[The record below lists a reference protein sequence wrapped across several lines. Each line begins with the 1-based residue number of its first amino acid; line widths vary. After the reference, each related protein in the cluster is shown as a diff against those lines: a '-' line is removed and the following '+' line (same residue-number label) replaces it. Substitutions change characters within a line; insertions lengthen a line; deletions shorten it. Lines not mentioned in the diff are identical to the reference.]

1 MDGRYIKSNIFPI
14 ILEILFVPACL
25 IFKGYHIYIN
35 FLFYMI
41 LAVYFCQRTDFNI
54 EKWLNSLKE
63 GYIFWKQVILTIFF
77 FVLAFL
83 FKNFLENVLPHLNS
97 GIINLRAD
105 NILKLVLF
113 TVSTVILAPIV
124 EELFYRKNLI
134 FFKSRKILVLTTLI
148 SMFLYALE
156 HTFTIW
162 GIFLCMIW
170 ALPLS
175 ISYIKTKNIYITM
188 TAHFICNMIV
198 NGITIIKVCSFLL
211 S

>member
-14 ILEILFVPACL
+14 MLEILFVPACL
-25 IFKGYHIYIN
+25 IFKGYHMYIN

-77 FVLAFL
+77 FVLAFI
-83 FKNFLENVLPHLNS
+83 FTNFLENVLPHLNS
-97 GIINLRAD
+97 GMINLRAD
-105 NILKLVLF
+105 NVLKLVLF

-134 FFKSRKILVLTTLI
+134 CFKNVKILVLTTLI

-175 ISYIKTKNIYITM
+175 ISYIKTKNIYVTM
-188 TAHFICNMIV
+188 TVHFICNMIV

>member
-1 MDGRYIKSNIFPI
+1 
-14 ILEILFVPACL
+14 
-25 IFKGYHIYIN
+25 
-35 FLFYMI
+35 MI
-41 LAVYFCQRTDFNI
+41 LAIYFCQRTDFNI
-54 EKWLNSLKE
+54 EKWWNSLKE

-77 FVLAFL
+77 FILAFI
-83 FKNFLENVLPHLNS
+83 FTNFLENVLPHLNA
-97 GIINLRAD
+97 GMIKLRAD
-105 NILKLVLF
+105 NYLKLALF
-113 TVSTVILAPIV
+113 TFSTIILAPIA

-134 FFKSRKILVLTTLI
+134 CFKNRKILVLTTLI

-175 ISYIKTKNIYITM
+175 ISYIKTKNIYVTM

-198 NGITIIKVCSFLL
+198 NGITIIKVLDYLHSWLK
-211 S
+211 